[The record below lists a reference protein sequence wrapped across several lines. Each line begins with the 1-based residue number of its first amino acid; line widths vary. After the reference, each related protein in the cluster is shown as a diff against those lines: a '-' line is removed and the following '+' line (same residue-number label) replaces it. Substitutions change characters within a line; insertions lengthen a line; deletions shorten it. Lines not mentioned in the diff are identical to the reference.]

1 MKVWLFILALLIG
14 AAAGSGGL
22 YVWMHGTAA
31 NGGGDGER
39 EILYY
44 RHPMDSSITSDTPD
58 KDSMGMDYIP
68 VYAGDEEEGEGDDS
82 PGTVSIKPQ
91 VTQNLGVRTAMA
103 KQGDL
108 TPGVDALGFVEYNE
122 SELEHVH
129 VRAEGWV
136 EDLKVRTTGE
146 SVDKGQILFRTDS
159 PRLQNAQEELLQAHR
174 RNSGVDS
181 ARQRL
186 RSLGMADEDIRTV
199 EQRGDILR
207 LVPVRAR
214 QSGVVR
220 ELNFSEGM
228 HVNPSQTL
236 MEIADLSSVW
246 VMLEVFE
253 PQMGALR
260 TGQSTRV
267 SLPFRPGWERQAE
280 LDFVYPNLDTDSR
293 VQRAR
298 LTLDNADGELRPG
311 MYTQVALDGETVSDA
326 VHVPAESVIRTGEQN
341 RIVVMQEEGSFQ
353 VREVRI
359 GRRIG
364 DRMVIR
370 EGVKPHE
377 SVVVSSQFLID
388 SESSTV
394 AELDRMDAGGASD
407 ADEPDAETDV
417 WTRGQV
423 KDLDIERGTVKLA
436 HDPVPEWDWPAMTM
450 NFGIGDGVDEG
461 HLQPGM
467 EMRFRIRERDGD
479 GYEITGMKPVR
490 EEEAS
495 DD

>member
-1 MKVWLFILALLIG
+1 MKVWLFILALLVG

-22 YVWMHGTAA
+22 YVWMHDASA
-31 NGGGDGER
+31 DGGGDGER
-39 EILYY
+39 DILYY

-68 VYAGDEEEGEGDDS
+68 VYAGDEGEGGGDDS
-82 PGTVSIKPQ
+82 PGTVHIKPQ

-108 TPGVDALGFVEYNE
+108 TPGVDALGFVDYNE
-122 SELEHVH
+122 SALEHVH

-136 EDLKVRTTGE
+136 EDLNVRTTGE
-146 SVDKGQILFRTDS
+146 SVEKGQVLFRIDS

-214 QSGVVR
+214 QGGVVR
-220 ELNFSEGM
+220 ALNFSEGM

-236 MEIADLSSVW
+236 MAIADLSSVW
-246 VMLEVFE
+246 VMIEVFE
-253 PQMGALR
+253 PQMTALR
-260 TGQSTRV
+260 AGQSSRV
-267 SLPFRPGWERQAE
+267 SLPFRPGWERQVA
-280 LDFVYPNLDTDSR
+280 LDFVYPNLETDSR

-311 MYTQVALDGETVSDA
+311 MYTQVALEGETVSDA
-326 VHVPAESVIRTGEQN
+326 VHVPVESVIRTGEQN
-341 RIVVMQEEGSFQ
+341 RLVVMQEEGRFQ

-370 EGVKPHE
+370 EGVNPRE

-394 AELDRMDAGGASD
+394 AELARMSAHEGGN
-407 ADEPDAETDV
+407 
-417 WTRGQV
+417 
-423 KDLDIERGTVKLA
+423 
-436 HDPVPEWDWPAMTM
+436 HD
-450 NFGIGDGVDEG
+450 
-461 HLQPGM
+461 
-467 EMRFRIRERDGD
+467 
-479 GYEITGMKPVR
+479 
-490 EEEAS
+490 
-495 DD
+495 

>member
-1 MKVWLFILALLIG
+1 
-14 AAAGSGGL
+14 
-22 YVWMHGTAA
+22 
-31 NGGGDGER
+31 
-39 EILYY
+39 
-44 RHPMDSSITSDTPD
+44 
-58 KDSMGMDYIP
+58 
-68 VYAGDEEEGEGDDS
+68 
-82 PGTVSIKPQ
+82 
-91 VTQNLGVRTAMA
+91 
-103 KQGDL
+103 
-108 TPGVDALGFVEYNE
+108 
-122 SELEHVH
+122 
-129 VRAEGWV
+129 
-136 EDLKVRTTGE
+136 
-146 SVDKGQILFRTDS
+146 
-159 PRLQNAQEELLQAHR
+159 
-174 RNSGVDS
+174 DS

-490 EEEAS
+490 EEEA
-495 DD
+495 

>member
-1 MKVWLFILALLIG
+1 MKVWIFVLALLIG
-14 AAAGSGGL
+14 AAAG
-22 YVWMHGTAA
+22 
-31 NGGGDGER
+31 GGGIYMWTHEAMRSGDGGGKG

-44 RHPMDSSITSDTPD
+44 RHPMDPSITSDVPA
-58 KDSMGMDYIP
+58 KGSMGMNYIP
-68 VYAGDEEEGEGDDS
+68 VYAGDETDSADDS
-82 PGTVSIKPQ
+82 PGTVRIKSQ
-91 VTQNLGVRTAMA
+91 VTQNLGVRTAQVE
-103 KQGDL
+103 QGEL
-108 TPGVDALGFVEYNE
+108 TPHVEALGFVDYNE
-122 SELEHVH
+122 SALEHIH

-136 EDLKVRTTGE
+136 EDLRVRATGE
-146 SVDKGQILFRTDS
+146 AVEKGQVLFRFDS
-159 PRLQNAQEELLQAHR
+159 PRLQNAQEELLQAYR
-174 RNSGVDS
+174 RDSGVGS

-186 RSLGMADEDIRTV
+186 RSLGMADTDIRRV
-199 EQRGDILR
+199 EQRGEILP

-214 QSGVVR
+214 QNGVIR
-220 ELNFSEGM
+220 ELNLSEGM
-228 HVNPSQTL
+228 HVTPSQTL
-236 MEIADLSSVW
+236 MAIADLSTVW

-253 PQMGALR
+253 PQMSALR
-260 TGQSTRV
+260 AGQSTLV

-341 RIVVMQEEGSFQ
+341 RLVVMQEEGRFQ
-353 VREVRI
+353 VREVRT

-370 EGVKPHE
+370 EGVKPDE

-388 SESSTV
+388 SESATV
-394 AELDRMDAGGASD
+394 AELDRMDAEAASD
-407 ADEPDAETDV
+407 DEEPDAATEV

-423 KDLDIERGTVKLA
+423 KDLDRDKGKVRLA

-450 NFGIGDGVDEG
+450 NFRIGEGVDKSRLTSG
-461 HLQPGM
+461 A
-467 EMRFRIRERDGD
+467 EMRFRMRELDEG
-479 GYEITGMKPVR
+479 GHEITGMKPVK
-490 EEEAS
+490 EKGVG